1 MRASNLMKRGSEN
14 RFSRNVSS
22 FDRRAERHGCEEIIR
37 LSVKREGSEQDEGQM
52 HMQGVWLEGI

>member
-1 MRASNLMKRGSEN
+1 MKRGSEN

-37 LSVKREGSEQDEGQM
+37 LSVKRARSKQDEGQM